1 MEFRIGVNLGDVIEE
16 EERIYG
22 DGVNVAARVEGLADA
37 GGICIS
43 GTAFDQVRTKLS
55 VGYEYLGEQTVK
67 NIPEPVR
74 VYRVLMEPEL
84 AGKVIGE
91 KRVGLRQWQW
101 LAVVVAAFVGAAVV
115 VVWDFYLRKPTPTE
129 EVASEERMVFPLP
142 DKPAIAVLP
151 FINMSEDPKQEY
163 FSDGITEDLITD
175 LSSISGLFVIARNST
190 FAYKGKRVK
199 IRQVAE
205 ELGVRYILEG
215 SVRRAD
221 NRVRINAQLIDA
233 TTGHHLWAKRYDATM
248 VDVFDLQDKITQK
261 IVAALAVKLTSGEQ
275 EQVVLKHTDNVA
287 AYDAFLQGRE
297 HYVRRT
303 PDNFAEA
310 IRYFERAIE
319 LDQNYGRAYAALALT
334 HWESQHNFW
343 SESLGVS
350 WNEARMR
357 AEIYL
362 QKAMNNPTALAHQ
375 VASKIHVDQLE
386 HEEAIAKAQR
396 AITLDPNDGNSYL
409 AMAYALIH
417 AGRPK
422 EALDFVQKAMR
433 LDPHYP
439 AYHLFVLGLAHFN
452 MEQFNEAAISFERA
466 LKRNPKNYVPLIH
479 LAATYAHLGRE
490 QEAAAV
496 IEKLSKVLPI
506 FSVDIISW
514 RISIYKDP
522 VDLDRLLDGLR
533 KAGLPESHHDVLRKL
548 EKK

>member
-1 MEFRIGVNLGDVIEE
+1 
-16 EERIYG
+16 
-22 DGVNVAARVEGLADA
+22 VEGLAEG

-43 GTAFDQVRTKLS
+43 GTVYDQVKHKL
-55 VGYEYLGEQTVK
+55 GLEYEYLGEQEVK
-67 NIPEPVR
+67 NIAEPVR
-74 VYRVLMEPEL
+74 VYRVLSFP
-84 AGKVIGE
+84 
-91 KRVGLRQWQW
+91 
-101 LAVVVAAFVGAAVV
+101 GAAAHRVV
-115 VVWDFYLRKPTPTE
+115 KAKKALARRWHKVALAIGLVLVLGVGIFFIWNFYLRPTPPME
-129 EVASEERMVFPLP
+129 PASIEKMAFPLP

-303 PDNFAEA
+303 PDDFAEA
-310 IRYFERAIE
+310 IRYFEKAIE
-319 LDQNYGRAYAALALT
+319 LDPNYGLAYAALALT
-334 HWESQHNFW
+334 YWETDHNFW
-343 SESLGVS
+343 SPSLGVS
-350 WNEARMR
+350 WNEVRMR

-375 VASKIHVDQLE
+375 VASKIHVDRHE

-422 EALDFVQKAMR
+422 EALDFVQRAMR

-439 AYHLFVLGLAHFN
+439 AYHLFVLGLAHFS

-490 QEAAAV
+490 QEAATA

-506 FSVDIISW
+506 FSVGFVNG
-514 RISIYKDP
+514 RRTFPYKIP

-533 KAGLPESHHDVLRKL
+533 KAGLPESHHDVLRKR